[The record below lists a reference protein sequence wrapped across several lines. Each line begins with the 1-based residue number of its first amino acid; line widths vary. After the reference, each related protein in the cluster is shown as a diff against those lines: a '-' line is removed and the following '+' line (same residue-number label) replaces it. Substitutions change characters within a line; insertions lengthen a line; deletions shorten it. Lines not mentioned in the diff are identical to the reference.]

1 MDEEKKFS
9 VIVVGAGHAGLEAAF
24 AAEKMGKSCA
34 LISLSLS
41 QAGEMPCNPSI
52 GGIAKG
58 HLVREIDALGGMM
71 GIAVDETGI
80 QFRMLNKSKGPAV
93 WGPRAQADKEEYKK
107 FFVKK
112 IEGSGI
118 NFIKAEVTGII
129 IKSDRAVGVKLD
141 DGTQIHGEKI
151 IITTGTFL
159 RGRLFT
165 GLASTPGG
173 RLGDP
178 PSNELSLSI
187 QRLGFNTA
195 RLKTGTPARIF
206 KDSID
211 LSKTEEQKGD
221 DEDYSFSF
229 WSDKTIRNMIS
240 CHITFTSDKTHDIIR
255 NGLKFSPLYS
265 GMIDGVGP
273 RYCPSI
279 EDKVVKFSNRDSHQ
293 IFLEPEGINS
303 DLVYP
308 NGISTSLSPEVQ
320 EEFIHT
326 IPGLERARVAKFG
339 YAVEYDVVLPT
350 QLKKTMETKE
360 IPGLYFAGQVNGTSG
375 YEEAAAQGLMAGINA
390 CLSIDGRDAFIL
402 NRDEAYIGVLL
413 DDLVL
418 KGVNEPYRLFTSQAE
433 HRLMLR
439 QDTAMLRLGRYGVE
453 LGLMDISQ
461 QERFEKYKVSIGAIR
476 ARFSERVLSDEKK
489 RDYISIAKADPEE
502 AIVEYL
508 KMYDDK
514 RRDVFTVTYDYKYS
528 GYIEREVRRIASK
541 AYLKTNIPKD
551 IDYYGIEGLK
561 IEAKEKLQRIRPEN
575 LEDAEKIPGV
585 TAADIDVI
593 LINIKRK

>member
-1 MDEEKKFS
+1 
-9 VIVVGAGHAGLEAAF
+9 
-24 AAEKMGKSCA
+24 
-34 LISLSLS
+34 
-41 QAGEMPCNPSI
+41 
-52 GGIAKG
+52 
-58 HLVREIDALGGMM
+58 
-71 GIAVDETGI
+71 
-80 QFRMLNKSKGPAV
+80 
-93 WGPRAQADKEEYKK
+93 
-107 FFVKK
+107 
-112 IEGSGI
+112 
-118 NFIKAEVTGII
+118 
-129 IKSDRAVGVKLD
+129 
-141 DGTQIHGEKI
+141 
-151 IITTGTFL
+151 
-159 RGRLFT
+159 
-165 GLASTPGG
+165 
-173 RLGDP
+173 
-178 PSNELSLSI
+178 
-187 QRLGFNTA
+187 
-195 RLKTGTPARIF
+195 
-206 KDSID
+206 
-211 LSKTEEQKGD
+211 
-221 DEDYSFSF
+221 
-229 WSDKTIRNMIS
+229 
-240 CHITFTSDKTHDIIR
+240 
-255 NGLKFSPLYS
+255 
-265 GMIDGVGP
+265 
-273 RYCPSI
+273 
-279 EDKVVKFSNRDSHQ
+279 
-293 IFLEPEGINS
+293 
-303 DLVYP
+303 
-308 NGISTSLSPEVQ
+308 LSPEVQ
-320 EEFIHT
+320 EEFIHS
-326 IPGLERARVAKFG
+326 IPGLERARIAKFG

-476 ARFSERVLSDEKK
+476 ARFSERVRSDEKK
-489 RDYISIAKADPEE
+489 RDFISIAKADPEE
-502 AIVEYL
+502 AIVQYL
-508 KMYDDK
+508 KMWDDK
-514 RRDVFTVTYDYKYS
+514 RSDVFTVTYDYKYS